1 MTHITYNLTQ
11 NRTKNFMCNVVK
23 TKTKLKSKKMFFSF
37 IRLNTMGIMNAIEC
51 NKPYRKEDFPKDSYN
66 FCNTCATNRQPFY
79 YSPNKYVAP
88 IDRAPTHKTCFG
100 CLKTVRYTRGSF
112 CDDCNSKSVE
122 ELLHIRS
129 KALAKQKSAKASP
142 KAVSPKAAS
151 SKAASP
157 KASPRNL
164 GK

>member
-1 MTHITYNLTQ
+1 MTHVRSRKHRRSHN
-11 NRTKNFMCNVVK
+11 NRTRRTRARRGGRGCAM
-23 TKTKLKSKKMFFSF
+23 
-37 IRLNTMGIMNAIEC
+37 C

-79 YSPNKYVAP
+79 YLSPNKYVAP
-88 IDRAPTHKTCFG
+88 IDREPTHKTCFG
-100 CLKTVRYTRGSF
+100 CLKTVRYTKGSF

-142 KAVSPKAAS
+142 N
-151 SKAASP
+151 
-157 KASPRNL
+157 ASPR
-164 GK
+164 K